1 MDASLLVT
9 TQRTETK
16 EVIIV
21 YMKQQTKTKV
31 RWTAEERQAFADGNR
46 LKAQT
51 IRNKK
56 REAARKACRRGDWQ

>member
-1 MDASLLVT
+1 
-9 TQRTETK
+9 
-16 EVIIV
+16 
-21 YMKQQTKTKV
+21 MKQQTKTKV